1 MRLFVYCYGPFSV
14 EKNSFCKN
22 FISENKNF
30 KLIELHKIRKKI
42 TGSILP
48 KDKDLELQVKKEI
61 EDVCLPFI
69 DKGVPILI
77 NGLFLNKE
85 SRISF
90 LKSIQKKSKNNFKK
104 IALAF
109 PVSSPTEAFE
119 ENKKDKILKEL
130 SFDSIRSQVLIFKK
144 VLTNEEA
151 DLVIDE
157 IDTDSKPLKL
167 NTKLWGEDRTISCD
181 NFKKLAEYFRC
192 SSSFI

>member
-1 MRLFVYCYGPFSV
+1 MRLLAYCYGPFSV
-14 EKNSFCKN
+14 EKNLFCKN

-42 TGSILP
+42 TGSIIP
-48 KDKDLELQVKKEI
+48 RDKELELQVKKEI
-61 EDVCLPFI
+61 ESKCLPLI
-69 DKGVPILI
+69 DKGIPILI

-85 SRISF
+85 SRLAF
-90 LKSIQKKSKNNFKK
+90 LESIQKKSKNKFKK

-109 PVSSPTEAFE
+109 PTPNPIDSFE
-119 ENKKDKILKEL
+119 KSKNDKVLKEL
-130 SFDSIRSQVLIFKK
+130 SFDSIRSQVSIFNK

-157 IDTDSKPLKL
+157 IKTDSSPLKL
-167 NTKLWGEDRTISCD
+167 STKLWGEDRTISCD

-192 SSSFI
+192 SNSFI

>member
-1 MRLFVYCYGPFSV
+1 MRLLVYCYGPFSV
-14 EKNSFCKN
+14 EKNLFCKN

-42 TGSILP
+42 TGSIVP
-48 KDKDLELQVKKEI
+48 RDKELELQVKKEI
-61 EDVCLPFI
+61 ESKCLPLI

-85 SRISF
+85 SRLAF
-90 LKSIQKKSKNNFKK
+90 LESIEKKSQNKFKK

-109 PVSSPTEAFE
+109 PTQNPVESFE
-119 ENKKDKILKEL
+119 KSKKDKVLKEL
-130 SFDSIRSQVLIFKK
+130 TFDSIRSQVSIFNK

-157 IDTDSKPLKL
+157 IKTDSNPLKL
-167 NTKLWGEDRTISCD
+167 STKLWGEDRTISCD

>member
-1 MRLFVYCYGPFSV
+1 MRLLVYCYGPFSI
-14 EKNSFCKN
+14 EKNLFCKN

-48 KDKDLELQVKKEI
+48 RDKDLELQVKEEI
-61 EDVCLPFI
+61 ENKCLPLI
-69 DKGVPILI
+69 DRGTPILI
-77 NGLFLNKE
+77 NGLFLNKD

-90 LKSIQKKSKNNFKK
+90 LDSIQKKSKNNFKK

-109 PVSSPTEAFE
+109 QVSNPINTFE

-130 SFDSIRSQVLIFKK
+130 SFDSIRSQVSIFNK
-144 VLTNEEA
+144 VSTNQEA

-157 IDTDSKPLKL
+157 IDVNSTPLKIA
-167 NTKLWGEDRTISCD
+167 TKLWGEDRTISCD